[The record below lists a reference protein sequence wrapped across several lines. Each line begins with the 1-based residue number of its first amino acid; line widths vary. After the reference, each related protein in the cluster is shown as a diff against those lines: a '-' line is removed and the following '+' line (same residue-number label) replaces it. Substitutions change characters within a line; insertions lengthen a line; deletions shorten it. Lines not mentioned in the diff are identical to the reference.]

1 MPVTELALSDA
12 VLLAH
17 TLVARA
23 GEESDVRL
31 LFIKGPA
38 AVQQGL
44 RKPRSSVDVDAL
56 VDPARRHL
64 LMARLAELGW
74 VDEHPYTSPTI
85 LPMHSL
91 ACRNDAWPCELDIHD
106 RFPGL
111 FAEHQ
116 VVFERLW
123 SRRVSIRLAAQ
134 EVPVADPAAHV
145 LVLALNCLKEI
156 HLSSRASELGQLEEW
171 AREHL
176 DEAELRDLSELA
188 GDLRATETC
197 EDFLRAIGAPESGR
211 GSLTAKERRDWL
223 LLVRPSDT
231 TAVSWVEELRRLPP
245 SAWPRY
251 LWYAAWLSEVEL
263 RLAEPSLPPGRRALV
278 GARMRRLRRGLR
290 ALPAALRNVRG
301 VSREM
306 RDSDVRPG

>member
-1 MPVTELALSDA
+1 MD
-12 VLLAH
+12 
-17 TLVARA
+17 
-23 GEESDVRL
+23 
-31 LFIKGPA
+31 
-38 AVQQGL
+38 
-44 RKPRSSVDVDAL
+44 
-56 VDPARRHL
+56 
-64 LMARLAELGW
+64 RLAELGW

-156 HLSSRASELGQLEEW
+156 HLSSRASSSASSRNGR
-171 AREHL
+171 ASISTRPSS
-176 DEAELRDLSELA
+176 RDLSELA

-197 EDFLRAIGAPESGR
+197 EDFLRTIGAPESGR
-211 GSLTAKERRDWL
+211 GSLNPKERRDWL
-223 LLVRPSDT
+223 LVVRPSKP
-231 TAVSWVEELRRLPP
+231 RR
-245 SAWPRY
+245 
-251 LWYAAWLSEVEL
+251 
-263 RLAEPSLPPGRRALV
+263 
-278 GARMRRLRRGLR
+278 
-290 ALPAALRNVRG
+290 
-301 VSREM
+301 
-306 RDSDVRPG
+306 